1 MTDFG
6 TMKAR
11 IADELS
17 RSDLTSQISNH
28 ILDAIKRHETRVFWF
43 NKTEATL
50 NTAAGDEYYALPSDF
65 LQVDSLRITYN
76 EENDVLTE
84 RSYKYID
91 DRSIIQGEP
100 TVFAIH
106 REQLRLYPI
115 PDQVYPLTMA
125 YVYRPAALVNDTD
138 SNVWTTDAEELI
150 RSSACR
156 NLCLTVIRDPQYAT
170 LWAGVESSALRA
182 LQRRTA
188 LSTTTGTIHPSGF

>member
-11 IADELS
+11 IADDLS
-17 RSDLTSQISNH
+17 RDDLTSQISNAV
-28 ILDAIKRHETRVFWF
+28 LDAVKRHETRVFWF

-50 NTAAGDEYYALPSDF
+50 NTAAGDQYYALPSDL
-65 LQVDSLRITYN
+65 LQIDSLRITYN
-76 EENDVLTE
+76 EEDDVLQP
-84 RSYKYID
+84 RSYQYID
-91 DRSIIQGEP
+91 DRSDIQGEP

-115 PDQVYPLTMA
+115 PDAIYPLTMA
-125 YVYRPAALVNDTD
+125 YVYRPAALSADAD

-150 RSSACR
+150 RASACR
-156 NLCLTVIRDPQYAT
+156 NLCLTIIRDPNYAM
-170 LWAGVESSALRA
+170 LWAGVESSALKA

-188 LSTTTGTIHPSGF
+188 LSTTTGIIHPSGF